1 MKKRVK
7 SFIMAILMLFTIL
20 PTNFTTVGAESEYK
34 IYLDI
39 HEVNGTLLDSKK
51 FDIDVMT
58 EAGTSVDG
66 IEHKIVKETDTNIYK
81 TEFSGFIDEKNYR
94 VRISYSGYLVY
105 ENLFKPTISENFT
118 DVTLIKDPFSSY
130 DFNNLPDTMEMS
142 AEETSIQTNIKP
154 EEMDGFV
161 QEFYSDNTDVATVDK
176 STGKILKISKP
187 GKVTFRARLV
197 NEEAHS
203 YKEILKPVTMEKIS
217 HSLIPVKGKEP
228 KAEIYTKQDGSALY
242 KSSDDSYNGEITY
255 SIDKADGADLAYT
268 DENFEK
274 NGKWKAKGTYG
285 TVKVHVA
292 APETDRYKGID
303 DFYYT
308 TSIIPADYN
317 NYSAYWDIAGTKY
330 KDTDIYTDFS
340 GIVPKADSADGNTY
354 VIKLQGDDDS
364 MWSKDGIAAD
374 RLSLIQ
380 GTNNIPVSIGKGV
393 FEGGKIKD
401 VVETGETTISFN
413 YDSEAPQVS
422 EFDFSAGCRPNENGW
437 NNGDIT
443 VNIAAKDTGSDVG
456 AIKYQLTGA
465 DGKVLVD
472 KSDISFETN
481 NGLASGSIKIPY
493 NYQGDNLV
501 LKAWVYDNTGHE
513 CQTKE
518 LKIKNDSV
526 INEPA
531 VNLNSK
537 IRFFNRNVDVNI
549 SAGDDLSG
557 IASVKYVVLQDG
569 DTLDWSKGEEIF
581 DGKAGDKSFEKS
593 ITIDKGIGFAKKLN
607 VYVMVT
613 DMAGN
618 VKSACLNDDEKFT
631 IDITAPNVGVRFC
644 DKDNDKADSV

>member
-1 MKKRVK
+1 MEKRVK
-7 SFIMAILMLFTIL
+7 SFIMAILMVFTIL
-20 PTNFTTVGAESEYK
+20 PTNFTSVGAESDCK
-34 IYLDI
+34 IYLKVYDL
-39 HEVNGTLLDSKK
+39 EGFVLDSKK
-51 FDIDVMT
+51 FNVDVTNEDGTVVDEITHDID
-58 EAGTSVDG
+58 
-66 IEHKIVKETDTNIYK
+66 KETGTNQYTII
-81 TEFSGFIDEKNYR
+81 FSGFTDEKNYR
-94 VRISYSGYLVY
+94 IKIAYSGYLTY
-105 ENLFKPTISENFT
+105 ENLFKSSTDMRYK
-118 DVTLIKDPFSSY
+118 DVTLLKDPFSSY

-142 AEETSIQTNIKP
+142 AEETAIQTNIKP

-203 YKEILKPVTMEKIS
+203 YKEISKPVTMEKIS

-285 TVKVHVA
+285 TVKVHVV

-393 FEGGKIKD
+393 FEGDEIKD

-456 AIKYQLTGA
+456 AIKYQLT
-465 DGKVLVD
+465 
-472 KSDISFETN
+472 
-481 NGLASGSIKIPY
+481 
-493 NYQGDNLV
+493 
-501 LKAWVYDNTGHE
+501 
-513 CQTKE
+513 
-518 LKIKNDSV
+518 
-526 INEPA
+526 
-531 VNLNSK
+531 
-537 IRFFNRNVDVNI
+537 
-549 SAGDDLSG
+549 
-557 IASVKYVVLQDG
+557 
-569 DTLDWSKGEEIF
+569 
-581 DGKAGDKSFEKS
+581 
-593 ITIDKGIGFAKKLN
+593 
-607 VYVMVT
+607 
-613 DMAGN
+613 
-618 VKSACLNDDEKFT
+618 
-631 IDITAPNVGVRFC
+631 
-644 DKDNDKADSV
+644 